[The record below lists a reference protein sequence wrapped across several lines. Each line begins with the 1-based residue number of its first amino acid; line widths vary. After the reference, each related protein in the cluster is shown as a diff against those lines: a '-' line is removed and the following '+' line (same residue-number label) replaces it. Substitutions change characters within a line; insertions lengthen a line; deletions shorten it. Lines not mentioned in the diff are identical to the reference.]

1 MTSYI
6 KSISKRNEGDDK
18 EKNLPIASLG
28 GSMVSHGEDFD
39 AYSEYGR
46 CLTSKPSFFLHIW
59 ILDEPTLTCYLVFG
73 RTEERAARVQ
83 ENYIAQAN
91 ASWLESLERSMT
103 QMKDYQVNYPCAN
116 VSYSERQ
123 YLTANLECPQ
133 EA

>member
-46 CLTSKPSFFLHIW
+46 CLTSKPSFFI
-59 ILDEPTLTCYLVFG
+59 FG
-73 RTEERAARVQ
+73 
-83 ENYIAQAN
+83 I
-91 ASWLESLERSMT
+91 SMN
-103 QMKDYQVNYPCAN
+103 QP
-116 VSYSERQ
+116 
-123 YLTANLECPQ
+123 
-133 EA
+133 